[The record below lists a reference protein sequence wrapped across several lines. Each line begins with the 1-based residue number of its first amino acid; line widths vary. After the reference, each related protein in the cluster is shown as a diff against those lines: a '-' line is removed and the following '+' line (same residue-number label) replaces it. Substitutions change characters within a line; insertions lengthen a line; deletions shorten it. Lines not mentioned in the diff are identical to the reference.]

1 MSATGYGQVN
11 FEADSGKAVEDA
23 RLQRALVNVTDR
35 FRQARLRASSEVP
48 GWDELRTLGRE
59 IKKETIENLDTY
71 LLMLEENV
79 KKAGGQVHW
88 AADGE
93 EASRIIVEIARK
105 NGVKSVVK
113 SKSMATEEVELNA
126 NLERAGIRAV
136 ETDLGEYIIQLA
148 GEHPSHIIA
157 PAVHKTKDDIS
168 RLFHEKLGVPYLSEP
183 QELTKVA
190 RERMRSEFLNA
201 GMGVSGANFAVAETG
216 TIVIVEN
223 EGNAR
228 LTTTVPDIHVAL
240 MGIEKIIPRY
250 TDLSLFLTLLARSA
264 TGQKSSTYVSFIT
277 GPRRETDRDG
287 PREFHLV
294 LLDNGRS
301 GILANRETRE
311 SLYCIRCGAC
321 LNNCPVYRKAGGHSY
336 GWVYSGPIGA
346 IINPQLLGIDKAP
359 ELPFASSLCGACR
372 DVCPVRI
379 DFPKVLLELRHEVR
393 ESGAEKGKGAELY
406 LERLA
411 FRLWRT
417 IVTHE
422 KLYAILLSL
431 AYYLQKPFRENDSL
445 RSLPHPFSRWTRDRD
460 FPAVSETPFRERWKK
475 MKRGGGEGGTR

>member
-1 MSATGYGQVN
+1 MEYGKVN
-11 FEADSGKAVEDA
+11 FEADSGRAVGDEK
-23 RLQRALVNVTDR
+23 LKRALVNVTNR
-35 FRQARLRASSEVP
+35 FRSARQKASSEVP
-48 GWDELRTLGRE
+48 GWDDLRTRARE
-59 IKKETIENLDTY
+59 IKKETIENLDGY

-88 AADGE
+88 ARDGE
-93 EASRIIVEIARK
+93 EASHIIVDIARR

-190 RERMRSEFLNA
+190 RERMRSEFLSA

-277 GPRRETDRDG
+277 GPRRHNDRDG

-301 GILANRETRE
+301 GILANEETRE

-321 LNNCPVYRKAGGHSY
+321 LNNCPVYRKVGGHSY

-372 DVCPVRI
+372 DVCPVKI

-393 ESGAEKGKGAELY
+393 KSGADEGKGAGPFI
-406 LERLA
+406 ERFS

-417 IVTHE
+417 VVSDE
-422 KLYAILLSL
+422 RLYSLMLKL
-431 AYYLQKPFRENDSL
+431 AYYLQMPFKGRYGL
-445 RSLPHPFSRWTRDRD
+445 RSLPYPFSRWTQERD
-460 FPAVSETPFRERWKK
+460 FPAVSDTPFRERWKK
-475 MKRGGGEGGTR
+475 MKKGGGGGGRR